1 MDPSECLEKGLAAY
15 RRGNFKKA
23 FAMLSTETLI
33 DDPTAQYL
41 LGRMYYDGKGTRQS
55 YELAIHLYKG
65 AASKDCA
72 AAMKSLGWMYE
83 FGKGVPQSYEDAVR
97 WYRRGPSSATP
108 PAKVIWATCT
118 STGRA

>member
-1 MDPSECLEKGLAAY
+1 
-15 RRGNFKKA
+15 
-23 FAMLSTETLI
+23 MLSTETLI

-83 FGKGVPQSYEDAVR
+83 FGKGVPQSYEQQDR
-97 WYRRGPSSATP
+97 WYRRGAILANP
-108 PAKVIWATCT
+108 T
-118 STGRA
+118 SQCKLGNIEQKSDV